1 MFGVCCGMHGH
12 LGQRG
17 LGHSKSTWE
26 ARYLLASSP
35 VTRMSTSQSHRSLD
49 RRGGRSCCPVKT
61 ACGLAAACHPKQEGI
76 LGGRWGQ
83 RPLSDRR
90 ELQTAL
96 STHLHAHV
104 CVCVRVCAQ
113 PLTSNTKRR
122 LKIPAS
128 RETSVL
134 LRPAGRETERSENQ
148 HKHPRAVGARQ
159 PALRRNPRC
168 RIESISTI
176 TDNAKTPKAL

>member
-1 MFGVCCGMHGH
+1 MDAGDRDRSATG
-12 LGQRG
+12 
-17 LGHSKSTWE
+17 E
-26 ARYLLASSP
+26 
-35 VTRMSTSQSHRSLD
+35 SH
-49 RRGGRSCCPVKT
+49 
-61 ACGLAAACHPKQEGI
+61 KQPFQ
-76 LGGRWGQ
+76 LTCM
-83 RPLSDRR
+83 PM
-90 ELQTAL
+90 
-96 STHLHAHV
+96 